1 MQVHRAALLL
11 LASVAVLAA
20 IAGCGGDDANVET
33 LPTVAVVQDTAT
45 APPPQQVQAQ
55 PSPSQPLDPTASS
68 AEGGIIAIEAR
79 EARFVR
85 NFWTIAVGESL
96 TIQLNN
102 ADSQQ
107 HNLRLAGPDGEY
119 QTQDDAITVP
129 EAINGGQSGE
139 LTFAPLVQGPYTFR
153 CDFHP
158 DTMGGLIVVG
168 PGVP

>member
-1 MQVHRAALLL
+1 MQLNRVAPLLL
-11 LASVAVLAA
+11 GSVAILAA
-20 IAGCGGDDANVET
+20 IAGCGGGDEKVET

-85 NFWTIAVGESL
+85 NFWTITVGESV

-107 HNLRLAGPDGEY
+107 HNLRIAGPDGEY

-129 EAINGGQSGE
+129 EAINAGESGE

-168 PGVP
+168 LGVP

>member
-11 LASVAVLAA
+11 LASVGILAA
-20 IAGCGGDDANVET
+20 MAGCGGDDENVET

-55 PSPSQPLDPTASS
+55 PSPSQPLDPTASI
-68 AEGGIIAIEAR
+68 AEGGVITIEAR

-85 NFWTIAVGESL
+85 NFWTIAVGDSL
-96 TIQLNN
+96 TIRLNN

-129 EAINGGQSGE
+129 EAIDGGASGD
-139 LTFAPLVQGPYTFR
+139 LTFAPLVEGPYTFR

-158 DTMGGLIVVG
+158 DTMGGQIVVG
-168 PGVP
+168 TGAP